1 MFNILNLRI
10 RKKNNLSKINNLENK
25 NENKYNYKNKTRHYP
40 PANKEWFNSIY
51 AYNKNTNKSLPI
63 ADKLILK
70 IIKTYLNLYS
80 RKLEKKTKSS
90 RLRIRYRKLST
101 NRILVSRA
109 ELKHTNDKVIITIYF
124 YNRNK
129 IYYLNKIK
137 NINSDIFFFNVHKK
151 IKKLLEIKKNLLFLY
166 EDRMKNIK
174 DKAEQIILN
183 VLKQKKMLIK
193 IVNHNTENKYNKNNN
208 KCKSYEKQYLKNFV
222 FKLFNKEILY
232 LLNRQIIFL
241 NKSKFRKTNLLPIF
255 ALFKKIYNKKVDL
268 NLVNLKYLHL
278 NSHIFTETIVMK
290 LRNKKNRLL
299 RVLKASLSKFELP
312 NNDKLA
318 IFNDIYNRKK
328 EKQNVKLNN
337 KMNHVILDKYQ
348 EIQRKNLNNKDMLQ
362 EVIKDIF
369 KENFVINLDKE
380 ALDKSQH
387 TQHVTK
393 TILNLIKYKSING
406 LRIEAAGRLTRRY
419 TAARSVFKLR
429 YKGNIRNIDSSDKGL
444 PSVIL
449 RGHARP
455 NVQYTHLKSKLRI
468 GSFGIKG
475 WVSSN

>member
-1 MFNILNLRI
+1 
-10 RKKNNLSKINNLENK
+10 
-25 NENKYNYKNKTRHYP
+25 
-40 PANKEWFNSIY
+40 
-51 AYNKNTNKSLPI
+51 
-63 ADKLILK
+63 
-70 IIKTYLNLYS
+70 
-80 RKLEKKTKSS
+80 
-90 RLRIRYRKLST
+90 
-101 NRILVSRA
+101 
-109 ELKHTNDKVIITIYF
+109 
-124 YNRNK
+124 
-129 IYYLNKIK
+129 
-137 NINSDIFFFNVHKK
+137 
-151 IKKLLEIKKNLLFLY
+151 
-166 EDRMKNIK
+166 MKNIK

-193 IVNHNTENKYNKNNN
+193 TINYNTENKYNKKNNN
-208 KCKSYEKQYLKNFV
+208 KCKSYEKHYLKNFV
-222 FKLFNKEILY
+222 FKLFNKEVLY

-241 NKSKFRKTNLLPIF
+241 NKSKFRKTNLLPVF
-255 ALFKKIYNKKVDL
+255 ALIKKVYNKKVDL

-299 RVLKASLSKFELP
+299 RVLKASLSKFKLP
-312 NNDKLA
+312 YDDKLA

-337 KMNHVILDKYQ
+337 TKNNAILDGFHMMQ
-348 EIQRKNLNNKDMLQ
+348 HKNLNNKDMLQ
-362 EVIKDIF
+362 EVIKDVF
-369 KENFVINLDKE
+369 KKNFVINLDKKV
-380 ALDKSQH
+380 LDKSLH

-393 TILNLIKYKSING
+393 TILSLIKYKSING

-429 YKGNIRNIDSSDKGL
+429 YKGNIRDIDSSNKGL

-475 WVSSN
+475 